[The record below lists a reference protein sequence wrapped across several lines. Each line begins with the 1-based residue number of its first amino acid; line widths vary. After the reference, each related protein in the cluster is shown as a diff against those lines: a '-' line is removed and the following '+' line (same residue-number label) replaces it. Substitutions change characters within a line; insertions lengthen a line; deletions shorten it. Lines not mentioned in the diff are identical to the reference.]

1 MIGYLRGVIV
11 GLEVDRKPVSCVLSL
26 EVGNWSLDLQ
36 ITARH
41 SSTLKLGDQI
51 EVFTHLQVREDQ
63 LNLFGFPSK
72 AERDLFRRLIQVSGI
87 GSYMA
92 LALIHTLGL
101 TDLVK
106 AIVTGNT
113 RVLCLAPGVGT
124 KTAERLALEL
134 KSKLSDYRSGVAPT
148 PSSAF
153 QEDVEMTLLA
163 LGYTPEEIGRAMQ
176 ALMKMPHLPEQLEDW
191 VRNGIEWLT
200 KEGI

>member
-1 MIGYLRGVIV
+1 MIGYLRGVV
-11 GLEVDRKPVSCVLSL
+11 LGLEVDRKPVSCILSL
-26 EVGNWSLDLQ
+26 EVGNWGLDLQ

-41 SSTLKLGDQI
+41 GSSLKLADQI

-63 LNLFGFPSK
+63 LSLFGFPSK
-72 AERDLFRRLIQVSGI
+72 AERDLFRRLIQVSGV
-87 GSYMA
+87 GSQMA

-106 AIVTGNT
+106 AIVTANI

-134 KSKLSDYRSGVAPT
+134 RTKLSDYRSGVAPM
-148 PSSAF
+148 PNSAL
-153 QEDVEMTLLA
+153 QEDLEMTLLA
-163 LGYTPEEIGRAMQ
+163 LGYTPEEISRAMQ
-176 ALMKMPHLPEQLEDW
+176 ALMKMPHLKEQLEDW
-191 VRNGIEWLT
+191 LRHAIEWLT